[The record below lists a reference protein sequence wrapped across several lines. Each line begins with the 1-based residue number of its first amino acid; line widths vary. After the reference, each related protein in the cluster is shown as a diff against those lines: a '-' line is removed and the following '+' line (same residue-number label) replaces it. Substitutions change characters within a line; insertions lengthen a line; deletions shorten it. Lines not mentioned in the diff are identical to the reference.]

1 MIVKTIP
8 MGETATLQAML
19 HAPSPEMRS
28 DSACLRPAMIICP
41 GGAYEFCSDREA
53 DAPALAFLNMGLQ
66 VFVLN
71 YPTGKAAGN
80 KNPLTQLA
88 ASIKLVRENAD
99 RWQIHPQKILVC
111 GFSEGGHLA
120 ASMGV
125 HWNDP
130 EITRRCGAESAA
142 QLRPDGLVL
151 CYPVI
156 HAGEYA
162 HETSLENVSRDCDES
177 RSYWSLDTQV
187 TPQTPPAF
195 LWHTMTDDVVPVE
208 NSFLFAQQ
216 LHRNGVPCEAH
227 FFEQGSHG
235 MSTTTKE
242 VNSASRA
249 IHSWLPLCQTW
260 LSNRFGP
267 LGGDV

>member
-1 MIVKTIP
+1 MIL
-8 MGETATLQAML
+8 ETFPITEHASLQAYL
-19 HAPSPEMRS
+19 HSPSPEIQS
-28 DSACLRPAMIICP
+28 ETACLRPAVIICP
-41 GGAYEFCSDREA
+41 GGAYEFRSDREA

-66 VFVLN
+66 VFVLH
-71 YPTGKAAGN
+71 YTTGKDAGN

-88 ASIKLVRENAD
+88 ASIQLVRENAQ
-99 RWQIHPQKILVC
+99 RWQIHPHKILVC
-111 GFSEGGHLA
+111 GFSAGGHLA

-130 EITRRCGAESAA
+130 EIMRRCGAQSAA

-156 HAGEYA
+156 HAGAYA
-162 HETSLENVSRDCDES
+162 HETSIENVSRNCPEP
-177 RSYWSLDTQV
+177 REYWSLETQV
-187 TPQTPPAF
+187 TAQTPPAF

-208 NSFLFAQQ
+208 NSFLFARQ
-216 LHRNGVPCEAH
+216 LHQNGVPCEAH
-227 FFEQGSHG
+227 FFEQGAHG
-235 MSTTTKE
+235 MSTATQE
-242 VNSASRA
+242 VDTASRA
-249 IHSWLPLCQTW
+249 IHSWLSLCQTW